1 MAKNTLLVVDDQ
13 KMILSALKRLLR
25 GMDVECFFALT
36 GREALSIIE
45 NNEIH
50 VILSDLNMPVMNGI
64 ELLKRVKEMQP
75 EIIRLILSGNSESQT
90 VLKAI
95 NDGNILRC
103 ILKPWDNIE
112 LITVLKQALDL
123 YNLRQDKKS
132 LIN

>member
-25 GMDVECFFALT
+25 DMDVECFFALT
-36 GREALSIIE
+36 GREALSTIE

>member
-75 EIIRLILSGNSESQT
+75 EIIRLILSGNPESQT